1 MSAKLLS
8 REVEQAMAR
17 ALSRSD
23 VEPQLAPSVVQ
34 NLTFEGFTLVP
45 VTIIGAS
52 GWTPE
57 QLWAYQAGI
66 MHERFERGSKVAVEG

>member
-1 MSAKLLS
+1 
-8 REVEQAMAR
+8 MAR

-23 VEPQLAPSVVQ
+23 VQPQLAPSVVQ
-34 NLTFEGFTLVP
+34 NLTLEGFTLVP

-66 MHERFERGSKVAVEG
+66 MHERFERGSKVLVEG